1 MPEDPRRTNNTRAQG
16 QRANPPQRGRRPQG
30 QSPLRGNKISQNE
43 FELFDN
49 LVRGEEEGENY
60 VEVKGSAA
68 TGNLDKEEL
77 RVERRNQEALSL
89 YRFIAEQYGVSS
101 SKHSSGKASKETE
114 AAIDFINLTSKSKGG
129 FGVKAVR
136 TDRIIRDD
144 NVYSQKAMESE
155 SETILDKIE
164 KKLSGGS
171 SRPVLGEP
179 DLGNWGNKRPQRP
192 GGSQPN
198 TSWRR

>member
-1 MPEDPRRTNNTRAQG
+1 MPNDPRRNNSRPQ
-16 QRANPPQRGRRPQG
+16 PQRKPQRRGRSQKAG
-30 QSPLRGNKISQNE
+30 PLRGKSISSNE

-49 LVRGEEEGENY
+49 LVRGEEEGDNY

-77 RVERRNQEALSL
+77 NVERRNQEALSL
-89 YRFIAEQYGVSS
+89 YRFIAEQYGVNKN
-101 SKHSSGKASKETE
+101 KHAKGKASKETE

-144 NVYSQKAMESE
+144 NVYSQKALEQDKD
-155 SETILDKIE
+155 TILDKIE

-171 SRPVLGEP
+171 RKPIMGSP
-179 DLGNWGNKRPQRP
+179 DLGSYGNSRPQRP
-192 GGSQPN
+192 GGGNQP

>member
-1 MPEDPRRTNNTRAQG
+1 MPDQPRRNNQQA
-16 QRANPPQRGRRPQG
+16 QRGRGRPQQRG
-30 QSPLRGNKISQNE
+30 RNQPSGPLRGNKISSNE

-49 LVRGEEEGENY
+49 LVRGEEDGENY

-68 TGNLDKEEL
+68 TGNLDQEEL

-89 YRFIAEQYGVSS
+89 YRFIAEEFGVKRK
-101 SKHSSGKASKETE
+101 KHAKGKASKETE

-144 NVYSQKAMESE
+144 NVYSQKALEQE
-155 SETILDKIE
+155 DDTILDKIE

-171 SRPVLGEP
+171 SRPIMGEP
-179 DLGNWGNKRPQRP
+179 DLGNWGNSRPQRP

-198 TSWRR
+198 TGWRR

>member
-1 MPEDPRRTNNTRAQG
+1 MPKQPRNNRRHNQ
-16 QRANPPQRGRRPQG
+16 QSRPRGRQNQQAG
-30 QSPLRGNKISQNE
+30 PLRGKSLSSNE

-49 LVRGEEEGENY
+49 LVRGEEDGDTY

-77 RVERRNQEALSL
+77 TVERRYQEALSI
-89 YRFIAEQYGVSS
+89 YRFIAESYGVSS
-101 SKHSSGKASKETE
+101 DKHSKGKASKETE
-114 AAIDFINLTSKSKGG
+114 ATLDFLNLTSKSKGG

-144 NVYSQKAMESE
+144 NVYSQKAMEKE
-155 SETILDKIE
+155 NDTILDKIE
-164 KKLSGGS
+164 KKLSSGS
-171 SRPVLGEP
+171 RKPIMGEP
-179 DLGNWGNKRPQRP
+179 NLGQWGNNRPQRP
-192 GGSQPN
+192 GGSQQN

>member
-1 MPEDPRRTNNTRAQG
+1 MPQQPNRRNNQAQG
-16 QRANPPQRGRRPQG
+16 QRRSSQRR
-30 QSPLRGNKISQNE
+30 QSQAAGPLRGNKISSNE

-49 LVRGEEEGENY
+49 LVRGEEDGENY

-68 TGNLDKEEL
+68 TGNLDKDEL
-77 RVERRNQEALSL
+77 NVERRNQEALSL
-89 YRFIAEQYGVSS
+89 YRFIAEQYGVKP
-101 SKHSSGKASKETE
+101 SKHQKGKASKETS

-144 NVYSQKAMESE
+144 NVYSQKAMEQNDD
-155 SETILDKIE
+155 TILDKIE

-171 SRPVLGEP
+171 SRPIMGSP
-179 DLGNWGNKRPQRP
+179 DLGTYGSRPQRP
-192 GGSQPN
+192 GGNQPS
-198 TSWRR
+198 SWRR